1 MFGRRLKLFNF
12 LICISIWTLP
22 FAPAKGGAAHSPSSR
37 GTVRDAV
44 QGTVRFDLFRGYLMV
59 ARGSIGPLK
68 GLHFLLD
75 TGTSATLVDTRIASR
90 LNMEGVT
97 EAVNVVFYQGEV
109 QAFHSWAPSIEL
121 GPVRQFHRP
130 VLVQDLSMFDAAL
143 PVHIDAVI
151 GLDVLGKTPFEVD
164 YRLCR
169 IHFGHLPHLPV
180 SIPLNKEEGLAMVN
194 VEVNHAS
201 AHLIFDTGTPS
212 LLIFGSRIPKAIA
225 GLKAHWLQSD
235 SSSRGSLQR
244 KAVRLPRMKLGQAE
258 FIQQQAILEESLD
271 EGGRD
276 FDGVLSPAALG
287 IDAFIVDLDRGALEI
302 RLGM

>member
-1 MFGRRLKLFNF
+1 MSGRRLKLFIF
-12 LICISIWTLP
+12 LICLSIGALP
-22 FAPAKGGAAHSPSSR
+22 SAPAKGAPAQSPSSR
-37 GTVRDAV
+37 NTV

-59 ARGSIGPLK
+59 AKGSIGPLK
-68 GLHFLLD
+68 GLYFLLD
-75 TGTSATLVDTRIASR
+75 TGTSTTLVDTRIASR
-90 LNMEGVT
+90 LNMEGVP

-121 GPVRQFHRP
+121 GPLRQFHRP

-164 YRLCR
+164 YRRCR

-180 SIPLNKEEGLAMVN
+180 SIPLRAEQGLAMVN
-194 VEVNHAS
+194 VEVNHAI
-201 AHLIFDTGTPS
+201 ANLIFDTGTPS
-212 LLIFGSRIPKAIA
+212 LMIFGSRIPEAIA
-225 GLKAHWLQSD
+225 GLKTHRLQSD
-235 SSSRGSLQR
+235 ANPSGNSEC
-244 KAVRLPRMKLGQAE
+244 KAVHLPKMRLGQAE
-258 FIQQQAILEESLD
+258 FIRQQAILQEIRD

-287 IDAFIVDLDRGALEI
+287 IEAFIVDLESGALEI